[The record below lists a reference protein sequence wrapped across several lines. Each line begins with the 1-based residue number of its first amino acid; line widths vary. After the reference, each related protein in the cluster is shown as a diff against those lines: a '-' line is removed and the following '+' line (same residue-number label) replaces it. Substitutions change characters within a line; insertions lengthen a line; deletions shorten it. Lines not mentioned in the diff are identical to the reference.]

1 MDSLQQLEQ
10 HRCDL
15 LGSGNPT
22 RQHDKGKLTADER
35 LNLLFDTDTFVEYN
49 VFQNRGQ
56 DLEKPC
62 ARDGVIA
69 GCGKINGRY
78 AYAYAQDFTISG
90 GALSASNARKITE
103 VQKMALK
110 ANVPIIA
117 LMDSGGA
124 KIQEGIQAL
133 AQYGNIFY
141 QNTQASG
148 VIPQIT
154 AIMGPCAGGASYSPA
169 LQDFIFFV
177 EGTGEM
183 FVTGPAVVKE
193 VIGEDI
199 SMQELGGAD
208 VHMRKNGVAHVRA
221 SDDRDCLLKIRKL
234 LTYLPQNCDQLP
246 DIQPKFKARWQRG
259 IENVVPENKRR
270 IYDVKRVIDYLAD
283 TESFYEI
290 EPEFA
295 ANIVVGFGR
304 VNGATVGFVA
314 NQPAVLSGCLD
325 VNASCKAARFI
336 RTCDCYN
343 IPLINLV
350 DVPGFFPGRD
360 QESSGIIRHGAK
372 MLYAYSEAR
381 VPKITLI
388 LRKAYGGAYIA
399 MCCKEL
405 GADVVWAW
413 PYAEIA
419 VMGAEGAVKILN
431 KRDLK
436 AAGDKYH
443 EVLDEKVQAYKDTYL
458 NPYIGAKL
466 GYIDDV
472 IQPQD
477 TRRLLEKVLDAQLT
491 FQSGQKK
498 VRHGNI
504 PL

>member
-1 MDSLQQLEQ
+1 MDSFQQLEQ
-10 HRCDL
+10 RRRDL
-15 LGSGNPT
+15 LGSGKPD
-22 RQHDKGKLTADER
+22 RQHAKGKLTADER
-35 LNLLFDTDTFVEYN
+35 LNILFDTDTFVEYN
-49 VFQNRGQ
+49 VFQNRTSSA
-56 DLEKPC
+56 DKPA

-69 GCGKINGRY
+69 GCGKINGRF
-78 AYAYAQDFTISG
+78 AFAYAQDFTIAG
-90 GALSASNARKITE
+90 GSLSTSNARKITE
-103 VQKMALK
+103 VQKAALK
-110 ANVPIIA
+110 AKAPIIA

-124 KIQEGIQAL
+124 RIQEGVEAL

-141 QNTQASG
+141 QNVASSG

-177 EGTGEM
+177 ENTGEM
-183 FVTGPAVVKE
+183 FVTGPDVVKA

-199 SMQELGGAD
+199 SMQDLGGAD

-246 DIQPKFKARWQRG
+246 DIQPKAKARWQRG
-259 IENVVPENKRR
+259 IQDVVPENKRR

-283 TESFYEI
+283 SESFFEI

-304 VNGATVGFVA
+304 INGATVGFVA
-314 NQPAVLSGCLD
+314 NQPAVLSGCMD

-350 DVPGFFPGRD
+350 DVPGFFPGRE

-372 MLYAYSEAR
+372 MLYAYAESR
-381 VPKITLI
+381 VPKITII
-388 LRKAYGGAYIA
+388 LRKAYGGSYIA
-399 MCCKEL
+399 MCTKEL

-413 PYAEIA
+413 PFAEIA
-419 VMGAEGAVKILN
+419 VMGAEGAVKIIN
-431 KRDLK
+431 KRELK
-436 AAGDKYH
+436 SAGNKYQ
-443 EVLDEKVQAYKDTYL
+443 ELLDEKVQAYKERYL
-458 NPYIGAKL
+458 NPYEGARM
-466 GYIDDV
+466 GYVDDV

-477 TRRLLEKVLDAQLT
+477 TRRMLEKVLEAHLT
-491 FQSGQKK
+491 FQSGQTKT
-498 VRHGNI
+498 RHGNI

>member
-1 MDSLQQLEQ
+1 MDSMQQLEKQ
-10 HRCDL
+10 RRDL
-15 LGSGNPT
+15 LDSGDPE
-22 RQHDKGKLTADER
+22 RQHSKGKLTADER
-35 LNLLFDTDTFVEYN
+35 LNILFDPDTFVEFN
-49 VFQNRGQ
+49 VFQNRSQ
-56 DLEKPC
+56 SLDKPC

-69 GCGKINGRY
+69 GCGKINGRF

-90 GALSASNARKITE
+90 GSLSHSNARKITE

-110 ANVPIIA
+110 AKVPIIA

-141 QNTQASG
+141 QNVKASG

-193 VIGEDI
+193 VIGEEI

-208 VHMRKNGVAHVRA
+208 VHMKRNGVAHVRA
-221 SDDRDCLLKIRKL
+221 SSDRDCLVKIRKL
-234 LTYLPQNCDQLP
+234 LAYLPQNADQLP
-246 DIQPKFKARWQRG
+246 DILPKAKAKWQRG
-259 IENVVPENKRR
+259 IQDVVPENKRR
-270 IYDVKRVIDYLAD
+270 IYDVKKVIDYLVD
-283 TESFYEI
+283 VDSVYEI

-295 ANIVVGFGR
+295 KNVVTCFAR
-304 VNGATVGFVA
+304 INGATVGFVA
-314 NQPAVLSGCLD
+314 NQPAVLGGCLD

-343 IPLINLV
+343 IPLVNLV

-360 QESSGIIRHGAK
+360 QESNGIIRHGAK
-372 MLYAYSEAR
+372 VLYAYSEAT
-381 VPKITLI
+381 VPKITII

-436 AAGDKYH
+436 AAGENYQK
-443 EVLDEKVQAYKDTYL
+443 VLDEKVDAYKQTYL

-466 GYIDDV
+466 GFIDDV

-477 TRRLLEKVLDAQLT
+477 TRRLLEKVLEAQLT
-491 FQSGQKK
+491 FQTGQTKK
-498 VRHGNI
+498 HHGNI

>member
-10 HRCDL
+10 HRRDL
-15 LGSGNPT
+15 LSSGDPT

-35 LNLLFDTDTFVEYN
+35 LDLLFDRDTFVEFN
-49 VFQNRGQ
+49 VFQNRSRG
-56 DLEKPC
+56 LEKPC

-69 GCGKINGRY
+69 GCGKINGRF
-78 AYAYAQDFTISG
+78 AFAYAQDFTISG
-90 GALSASNARKITE
+90 GSLSASNARKITE
-103 VQKMALK
+103 VQKAALK
-110 ANVPIIA
+110 AKAPIIA

-124 KIQEGIQAL
+124 RIQEGIQAL
-133 AQYGNIFY
+133 AQYGSIFY
-141 QNTQASG
+141 NNVEASG

-193 VIGEDI
+193 VIGEEI

-221 SDDRDCLLKIRKL
+221 KNDRDCLEKIRRL

-259 IENVVPENKRR
+259 IQDVVPENKRK

-283 TESFYEI
+283 ADSIFEI

-295 ANIVVGFGR
+295 ANMVTCFARI
-304 VNGATVGFVA
+304 NGATVGFVA
-314 NQPAVLSGCLD
+314 NQPAVLSGCMD

-343 IPLINLV
+343 IPLITLV
-350 DVPGFFPGRD
+350 DVPGFFPGRE

-372 MLYAYSEAR
+372 VLYAYSEAK
-381 VPKITLI
+381 VPKITII

-413 PYAEIA
+413 PYAEVA
-419 VMGAEGAVKILN
+419 VMGPEGAVKILN
-431 KRDLK
+431 KRELK
-436 AAGDKYH
+436 AAGDKYQQ
-443 EVLDEKVQAYKDTYL
+443 VLDEKVQTYKDTYL

-477 TRRLLEKVLDAQLT
+477 TRRLLEKVLESQLA
-491 FQSGQKK
+491 FQTGQKK
-498 VRHGNI
+498 RRHGNI

>member
-1 MDSLQQLEQ
+1 MDSMQQLEKQ
-10 HRCDL
+10 RRDL
-15 LGSGNPT
+15 LDSGDPE
-22 RQHDKGKLTADER
+22 RQHSKGKLTADER
-35 LNLLFDTDTFVEYN
+35 LNILFDPDTFVEFN
-49 VFQNRGQ
+49 VFQNRSQ
-56 DLEKPC
+56 SLDKPC

-69 GCGKINGRY
+69 GCGKINGRF

-90 GALSASNARKITE
+90 GSLSHSNARKITE

-110 ANVPIIA
+110 AKVPIIA

-133 AQYGNIFY
+133 AQYGNIFF
-141 QNTQASG
+141 QNVKASG

-193 VIGEDI
+193 VIGEEI

-208 VHMRKNGVAHVRA
+208 VHMKRNGVAHVRA
-221 SDDRDCLLKIRKL
+221 SSDRDCLVKIRRL
-234 LTYLPQNCDQLP
+234 LSYLPQNADQLP
-246 DIQPKFKARWQRG
+246 DILPKAKAKWQRG
-259 IENVVPENKRR
+259 IQDVVPENKRR
-270 IYDVKRVIDYLAD
+270 IYDVKKVIDYLVD
-283 TESFYEI
+283 VDSVYEI

-295 ANIVVGFGR
+295 QNVVTCFAR
-304 VNGATVGFVA
+304 INGATVGFVA
-314 NQPAVLSGCLD
+314 NQPAVLGGCLD

-343 IPLINLV
+343 IPLVNLV

-360 QESSGIIRHGAK
+360 QESNGIIRHGAK
-372 MLYAYSEAR
+372 VLYAYSEAT
-381 VPKITLI
+381 VPKITII

-431 KRDLK
+431 KRELQ
-436 AAGDKYH
+436 AAGENYQK
-443 EVLDEKVQAYKDTYL
+443 VLDEKVDAYKQTYL

-466 GYIDDV
+466 GFIDDV

-477 TRRLLEKVLDAQLT
+477 TRRLLEKVLEAQLT
-491 FQSGQKK
+491 FQTGQKK
-498 VRHGNI
+498 THHGNI